1 MRDQNFYR
9 KPFAICITSLIFYD
23 HYPFPVKEQKFTI
36 RSIPNLREIDC
47 SMYLAYQFSFSVKL
61 LQNTIQNQSLTT
73 YVTTWIWFFFF
84 KFFRETH
91 FTTEKLLVI
100 SDWLELGFWVWINRW
115 FINQLAVHI
124 KVKSS
129 KSLSKNVSLASC
141 FFKSWQQ
148 TEVRISWQTW
158 GQLSWD
164 KQTGN

>member
-129 KSLSKNVSLASC
+129 KSLNVKMWVWLLLELAADWSKVAADSKGS
-141 FFKSWQQ
+141 
-148 TEVRISWQTW
+148 TELRLKLGV
-158 GQLSWD
+158 
-164 KQTGN
+164 